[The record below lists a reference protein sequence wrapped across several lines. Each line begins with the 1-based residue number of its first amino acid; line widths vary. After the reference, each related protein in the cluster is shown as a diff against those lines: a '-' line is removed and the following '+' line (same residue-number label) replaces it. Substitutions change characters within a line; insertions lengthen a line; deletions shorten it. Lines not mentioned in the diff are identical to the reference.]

1 MACRKQFP
9 AERATPRARRYVNVF
24 FIITAWVIKPPL
36 FLSFQILLTIVQTQ
50 VTGATPSTRRASRGK
65 MIESMVFD
73 ALFRPG
79 RALMIGCWVIE
90 QLHLFVCV
98 RRA

>member
-9 AERATPRARRYVNVF
+9 AERATPRARCSVNVF
-24 FIITAWVIKPPL
+24 FIITVWVIKPPL
-36 FLSFQILLTIVQTQ
+36 FLSLQIPDYRPNA
-50 VTGATPSTRRASRGK
+50 GDGHRALDAPGEWGG
-65 MIESMVFD
+65 MIESMASG

-79 RALMIGCWVIE
+79 RALTIGCWVIE